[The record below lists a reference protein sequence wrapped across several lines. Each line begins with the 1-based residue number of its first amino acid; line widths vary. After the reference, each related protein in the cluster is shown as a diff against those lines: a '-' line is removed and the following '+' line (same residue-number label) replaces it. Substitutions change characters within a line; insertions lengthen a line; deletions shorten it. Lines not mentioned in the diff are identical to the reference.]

1 MPDLKARYY
10 SAIPLQWVRA
20 EMSFPSLFSSGEDSG
35 FRSFLDMWGD
45 RGHHTWGVAI
55 KAGSRVFHWIPLE
68 VHLVTVAELHTSEH
82 GLAQVDELSS
92 VGTRGRV
99 LSSSIL

>member
-10 SAIPLQWVRA
+10 SVIPLQRVRV
-20 EMSFPSLFSSGEDSG
+20 EMSFPSLFSSGKDSG

-45 RGHHTWGVAI
+45 RGHLTWGATT
-55 KAGSRVFHWIPLE
+55 KAENGVFHWIPLE
-68 VHLVTVAELHTSEH
+68 VHLVAVAELHTSEH
-82 GLAQVDELSS
+82 GLVQVDELSS